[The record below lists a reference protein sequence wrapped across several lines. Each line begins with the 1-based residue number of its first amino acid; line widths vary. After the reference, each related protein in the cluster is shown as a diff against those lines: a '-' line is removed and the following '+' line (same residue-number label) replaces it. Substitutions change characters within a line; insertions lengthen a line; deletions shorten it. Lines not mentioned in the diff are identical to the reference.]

1 MKTAEVIVIG
11 DDVPRSRM
19 RAIAHDSGWT
29 RVGITDRGHLV
40 MASEQWND
48 DVGTAITW
56 VENHTSGVRSVRVEG
71 EPARVQAIAAE
82 IREIVPHEDRAS
94 LIEAA
99 QLRGAPGALIRL
111 AGKLAACRPETCDAK
126 HLDAVRRLLS
136 HDNVAVRRAA
146 VRCAYRYPWP
156 EMVALVRE
164 RYESDPVLGPQLE
177 HLMSFL
183 RRRDG

>member
-1 MKTAEVIVIG
+1 VKTVEVIVLD

-19 RAIAHDSGWT
+19 RAVAHDSGWSRT
-29 RVGITDRGHLV
+29 GITDRGHLV
-40 MASEQWND
+40 MASEQWTD
-48 DVGTAITW
+48 DVGTAVTW
-56 VENHTSGVRSVRVEG
+56 VENHTTGVRSVRIEG
-71 EPARVQAIAAE
+71 DARRVSTIAAE
-82 IREIVPHEDRAS
+82 LRDIVPHEGRAA

-99 QLRGAPGALIRL
+99 QLRAAPGGLIRL
-111 AGKLAACRPETCDAK
+111 AGKLAECRPDTCDAR

-156 EMVALVRE
+156 EMVELVRE
-164 RYESDPVLGPQLE
+164 RYESDEVLGPQLE

>member
-1 MKTAEVIVIG
+1 MKTTEVIVLS

-29 RVGITDRGHLV
+29 RTGITDRGHLV
-40 MASEQWND
+40 MASEQWTVD
-48 DVGTAITW
+48 PSTTVTW
-56 VENHTSGVRSVRVEG
+56 VENHTSGVRSARVEG
-71 EPARVQAIAAE
+71 DAARVAAIAAE
-82 IREIVPHEDRAS
+82 LREILPHEDRAA
-94 LIEAA
+94 LVEAA
-99 QLRGAPGALIRL
+99 QLRAAPGGLIRL
-111 AGKLAACRPETCDAK
+111 AGKLAECRPETCDPK
-126 HLDAVRRLLS
+126 HLDAVRRLLA

-156 EMVALVRE
+156 EIAGLVRE
-164 RYESDPVLGPQLE
+164 RYEADDVLGPQLE